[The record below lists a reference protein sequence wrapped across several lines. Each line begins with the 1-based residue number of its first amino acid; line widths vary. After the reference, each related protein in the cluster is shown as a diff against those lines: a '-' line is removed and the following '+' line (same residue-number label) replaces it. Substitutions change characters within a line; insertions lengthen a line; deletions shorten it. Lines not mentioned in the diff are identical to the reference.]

1 MEALDGNSIG
11 GALLEYFGRE
21 MTTATGSCR
30 HCGAAWQI
38 AELMVYSRAPGAVV
52 RCPSCGSVV
61 IVLVE
66 VRGSTQVHLD
76 DFALDQSE
84 AV

>member
-11 GALLEYFGRE
+11 GQLLEYFGRE

-30 HCGAAWQI
+30 HCGAARQV

-52 RCPSCGSVV
+52 RCPNCGSVV

-66 VRGSTQVHLD
+66 VRGRTQVHLD
-76 DFALDQSE
+76 DFALDESE

>member
-1 MEALDGNSIG
+1 MQALDGNSIG
-11 GALLEYFGRE
+11 GQLFEYFGRD

-30 HCGAAWQI
+30 HCGASRQI
-38 AELMVYSRAPGAVV
+38 AELMVYSRAPGAVA
-52 RCPSCGSVV
+52 RCPSCGGVV

-66 VRGSTQVHLD
+66 IRGSTRVHLD
-76 DFALDQSE
+76 YFALDESE

>member
-11 GALLEYFGRE
+11 GQLLDYFGRD
-21 MTTATGSCR
+21 MTAATGSCR

-52 RCPSCGSVV
+52 RCPSCSGVV

-66 VRGSTQVHLD
+66 IRAGTEVHLD
-76 DFALDQSE
+76 GFALDESE

>member
-1 MEALDGNSIG
+1 MQALDGNSIG
-11 GALLEYFGRE
+11 GQLLEYFGRD
-21 MTTATGSCR
+21 MTTATGCCR

-52 RCPSCGSVV
+52 RCPSCGGVV

-66 VRGSTQVHLD
+66 IHGATQAHLD
-76 DFALDQSE
+76 DFALDESE
-84 AV
+84 PV